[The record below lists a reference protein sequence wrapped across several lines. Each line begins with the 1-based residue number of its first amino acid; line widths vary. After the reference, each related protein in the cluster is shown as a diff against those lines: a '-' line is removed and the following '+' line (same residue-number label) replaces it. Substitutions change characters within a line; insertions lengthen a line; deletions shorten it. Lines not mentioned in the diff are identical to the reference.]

1 MFNYFKT
8 TTLRQP
14 IVPFKEYS
22 KVAIYENQYHHHTE
36 TGINLVN
43 NDNGEEDD
51 GDDDDKF
58 DVVFENES
66 LEQLINDNYDFDECF
81 EYNHKFV
88 PRKPSL
94 TGTTVIFSPELQL
107 NDTIYKDTT
116 VSVENNNKSISFYD
130 MYYNCDVD
138 DNNFSNEYV
147 YLSIVKKLLESRERD
162 GKGNA
167 LYDINNRW
175 LQFDLKESRIVF
187 ISTTLPKTISDR
199 QFTNIVLNRTH
210 RILCHDKVN
219 RLIGNCVKQIKT
231 TNTNHVTVSTK
242 SLIFTIRYEN
252 RGRIHVND
260 TIVEDHND
268 QIYGMMTRRQSV
280 TNVHTLLPLDLLY
293 GSIILQAIAYKLNTC
308 AACLFYTIVDGK
320 FSLSFETFDY
330 YRKVLT
336 NRPIRSDQCVKF

>member
-22 KVAIYENQYHHHTE
+22 KVPIYENQYHHTE
-36 TGINLVN
+36 TVVNLVN
-43 NDNGEEDD
+43 DD
-51 GDDDDKF
+51 DREYDDDDRF

-66 LEQLINDNYDFDECF
+66 LEQLINDNYDFDGCF
-81 EYNHKFV
+81 EYNHSSV
-88 PRKPSL
+88 PRKSSL
-94 TGTTVIFSPELQL
+94 TRTTVTFSPELQL

-116 VSVENNNKSISFYD
+116 VSVEKNNKSMSFYD
-130 MYYNCDVD
+130 MYYNCGVD
-138 DNNFSNEYV
+138 DDFSNEYV

-219 RLIGNCVKQIKT
+219 RIIGNCVKQIKT
-231 TNTNHVTVSTK
+231 TNTNHVTFSTE
-242 SLIFTIRYEN
+242 SLIFTIRCEN

-260 TIVEDHND
+260 TIVENHNG

-280 TNVHTLLPLDLLY
+280 TNIHTLLPLDLLY
-293 GSIILQAIAYKLNTC
+293 GSIILQSIAYKLNTC
-308 AACLFYTIVDGK
+308 ATCLFYTIVDGK